1 MKKVDKVLWYHQE
14 DLRKDIVKALFG
26 DNAVLGIDYVDFHY
40 KDNNDAGLLVN
51 FIDKDQPHLSKTFI
65 IRIEDVT
72 DKEVTKEEI

>member
-1 MKKVDKVLWYHQE
+1 MKKIDKVLWYSRE
-14 DLRKDIVKALFG
+14 DLRKDIVKAFFG
-26 DNAVLGIDYVDFHY
+26 ENAVLGIDYVDFHY

>member
-1 MKKVDKVLWYHQE
+1 MKKIDKVLWYHQE
-14 DLRKDIVKALFG
+14 DLRKDIIKALFG
-26 DNAVLGIDYVDFHY
+26 ENAVLGIDYVDFHY

>member
-1 MKKVDKVLWYHQE
+1 MKRIENLIAYTQE

-26 DNAVLGIDYVDFHY
+26 ENAVLGIDYVDFHY
-40 KDNNDAGLLVN
+40 EDNNDAGLLVN
-51 FIDKDQPHLSKTFI
+51 FIDKDQPYLSKTFI

>member
-26 DNAVLGIDYVDFHY
+26 ENAVLGIDYVDFHY
-40 KDNNDAGLLVN
+40 EDNNDAGLLVN

-72 DKEVTKEEI
+72 DKEVTKEAF

>member
-1 MKKVDKVLWYHQE
+1 MKKIDKVLWYSQN

-26 DNAVLGIDYVDFHY
+26 ENAVLGIDYVDFHY

>member
-1 MKKVDKVLWYHQE
+1 MFALLLNLQAN
-14 DLRKDIVKALFG
+14 LRKDIIKALFG
-26 DNAVLGIDYVDFHY
+26 ENAVLGIDYVDFHY

>member
-1 MKKVDKVLWYHQE
+1 MKQIENLIAYTQE

-40 KDNNDAGLLVN
+40 EFENDAGLLVN

-65 IRIEDVT
+65 IRIEDAAN
-72 DKEVTKEEI
+72 KEVVKEEI

>member
-1 MKKVDKVLWYHQE
+1 MKKIDKVLQYSQN

-26 DNAVLGIDYVDFHY
+26 ENAVLGIDYVDFHY

>member
-1 MKKVDKVLWYHQE
+1 MKKIDKVLWYSQE

>member
-1 MKKVDKVLWYHQE
+1 MKKIDKVLWYSQN

-26 DNAVLGIDYVDFHY
+26 ENAALGIDYVDFHY

>member
-1 MKKVDKVLWYHQE
+1 MKKIDKVLWYSQE
-14 DLRKDIVKALFG
+14 DLRKDIIKGLFG
-26 DNAVLGIDYVDFHY
+26 ENAVLGIDYVDFHY

>member
-1 MKKVDKVLWYHQE
+1 MKKIDKVLWYSQE

-26 DNAVLGIDYVDFHY
+26 ENAILGIDYVDFHY